1 MTSTAPTPSNYVAS
15 YVRGDWWTPAAGTVG
30 REVLDASTDE
40 PIATVSAEGLD
51 IASVI
56 DYARQNGRDQLG
68 ELTIHQRALKL
79 KELAIYLTERKAELY
94 ELSTRS
100 GATKVD
106 NFIDIDGGI
115 GVLFTY
121 GSKGRRELPNSNVVI
136 DGKTERLSKDGSFLG
151 EHIYTRIPGITVEIN
166 AFNFP
171 VWGMLEKFAPAFVA
185 GVPSVV
191 KPATPTSYIT
201 EACVRMIVE
210 SGIIPDGA
218 LQLIS
223 GSARDLLDHLDYRDM
238 VAFTGSK
245 QTADTLRAHPN
256 VATGGVRFT
265 AEADSLNAAIL
276 GSDATPETPDF
287 AAFIRSV
294 VGEIQAK
301 AGQKCTAI
309 RRVIVPNELVEAVIA
324 ALAERIGDKIRVGDP
339 RDEHTS
345 MGALASLEQLRDVR
359 AAVDTLVAG
368 GGEIVIGSNELR
380 EGAGAFM
387 EPIVLRWADNR
398 APAVHSTEAFG
409 PVTSVLGYG
418 SVSEAVELAALGDGS
433 LVATV
438 CSNDMDAV
446 AEISRGIAGYH
457 GRIHLLNREDAK
469 TSTGHGSPM
478 PHLVHGGPGRAGGGE
493 ELGGIRAV
501 FHYMQRTAIQ
511 GSPNLLTAVTG
522 QWHLGADQVRVGCEK
537 FNATPEGVDGAV
549 HPFRKSL
556 ETLRIGD
563 AFISDLREVALDDI
577 TRFANDTGDVFYAHT
592 NAEAAQA
599 NPFFPGIVA
608 HGYLLVSW
616 AAGLFVAPGRS
627 AVYLNYGMDNLRF
640 LQPVSPGD
648 SVRVELTA
656 KRITPRESEDYAEV
670 VWDALLLNQDG
681 ETIAN
686 YDVLTLAG
694 KREEQALGGE

>member
-1 MTSTAPTPSNYVAS
+1 MTSTAPAPSNYVAS
-15 YVRGDWWTPAAGTVG
+15 YVCGDWWVPAAGTAG

-40 PIATVSAEGLD
+40 LIATVSTDGLD

-79 KELAIYLTERKAELY
+79 KELAKYLTERKAELY

-136 DGKTERLSKDGSFLG
+136 DGKTEPLSKDGSFLG

-191 KPATPTSYIT
+191 KPATSTSYIT

-276 GSDATPETPDF
+276 GPDATPETPEF
-287 AAFIRSV
+287 
-294 VGEIQAK
+294 
-301 AGQKCTAI
+301 
-309 RRVIVPNELVEAVIA
+309 
-324 ALAERIGDKIRVGDP
+324 
-339 RDEHTS
+339 
-345 MGALASLEQLRDVR
+345 
-359 AAVDTLVAG
+359 
-368 GGEIVIGSNELR
+368 
-380 EGAGAFM
+380 
-387 EPIVLRWADNR
+387 
-398 APAVHSTEAFG
+398 
-409 PVTSVLGYG
+409 
-418 SVSEAVELAALGDGS
+418 VS
-433 LVATV
+433 
-438 CSNDMDAV
+438 
-446 AEISRGIAGYH
+446 
-457 GRIHLLNREDAK
+457 
-469 TSTGHGSPM
+469 
-478 PHLVHGGPGRAGGGE
+478 
-493 ELGGIRAV
+493 
-501 FHYMQRTAIQ
+501 
-511 GSPNLLTAVTG
+511 
-522 QWHLGADQVRVGCEK
+522 
-537 FNATPEGVDGAV
+537 
-549 HPFRKSL
+549 
-556 ETLRIGD
+556 TLR
-563 AFISDLREVALDDI
+563 
-577 TRFANDTGDVFYAHT
+577 
-592 NAEAAQA
+592 
-599 NPFFPGIVA
+599 
-608 HGYLLVSW
+608 
-616 AAGLFVAPGRS
+616 
-627 AVYLNYGMDNLRF
+627 
-640 LQPVSPGD
+640 
-648 SVRVELTA
+648 
-656 KRITPRESEDYAEV
+656 
-670 VWDALLLNQDG
+670 
-681 ETIAN
+681 
-686 YDVLTLAG
+686 
-694 KREEQALGGE
+694 